1 MLKLVDIIRT
11 LSELGSAT
19 PAFVALFNQVKATF
33 TPQEQEVLQH
43 AYDEA
48 KAKSDAA
55 HEGLQNDLKAA
66 AKK

>member
-11 LSELGSAT
+11 LTAVGSAT
-19 PAFVALFNQVKATF
+19 PAFVDLFNQVKATF

-43 AYDEA
+43 AYEEA

-55 HEGLQNDLKAA
+55 HEALQSDLKAA

>member
-1 MLKLVDIIRT
+1 MLSVVSIIRT
-11 LSELGSAT
+11 LSEIGSAT

-55 HEGLQNDLKAA
+55 HENLQADLKVA